1 MALYNMVGPGDE
13 ARKAKL
19 EKQKQL
25 VVDAQTLSFDEW
37 QKKYMALPAAD
48 KKVLGIDDSMIADR
62 GSYKSFKD
70 TDATFY
76 DTQLANLDKKLGRE
90 KAAADKAA
98 ALRAQQEKEEQELT
112 AAATPISNFFKQ
124 TSADAKAISQL
135 STVAKEKYGF
145 DPNDKATPN
154 EIIAR
159 GMVSEANQR
168 IQNKEGIPLW
178 FDPKNE
184 NTCINGVCTIAANQG
199 VDFGALKGRDPN
211 TLKNPAGQYIPL
223 QNKSFLANLDASG
236 YEPIPKGENPKPG
249 DFAQYFK
256 ADGPMKELVP
266 HHAEIVL
273 NNKGETT
280 VNDLGP
286 NGAISGTGIALDTF
300 NNYGLT
306 NTKDGLGY
314 RAIRKTPEGG
324 FTGGGWDDVRF
335 YRLKPE
341 VAEKALTKNPGYI
354 KSQQGRKQYEASPE
368 FKQLQETQS
377 RLATADINIL
387 GEDKGLYQD
396 ILSGITNNE
405 DKEKLKTKLVPK
417 SKNPRLIARVIDQV
431 YTENK

>member
-1 MALYNMVGPGDE
+1 MALYNMAGPGDE

-37 QKKYMALPAAD
+37 QKKYMALPAAE
-48 KKVLGIDDSMIADR
+48 KKLLNIDDSMIADR

-70 TDATFY
+70 TDAKFF
-76 DTQLANLDKKLGRE
+76 DTQLTNLDKKLGRE

-98 ALRAQQEKEEQELT
+98 ALKAQQEKEDQELT

-168 IQNKEGIPLW
+168 IQNREGIPLW
-178 FDPKNE
+178 YDVKNE

-199 VDFGALKGRDPN
+199 VDFSGLKGRDPN
-211 TLKNPAGQYIPL
+211 ALKNPKGQYIPV
-223 QNKSFLANLDASG
+223 QNASFLANLDASG
-236 YEPIPKGENPKPG
+236 YEPIPKGEAPKPG

-256 ADGPMKELVP
+256 AEGDMKELRP

-273 NNKGETT
+273 NAMDNQGA
-280 VNDLGP
+280 VNLE
-286 NGAISGTGIALDTF
+286 TF
-300 NNYGLT
+300 NNYQLT
-306 NTKDGLGY
+306 NTGSGLSS
-314 RAIRKTPEGG
+314 RSVSKTPEGG

-354 KSQQGRKQYEASPE
+354 KSQEGKKQYETSPE
-368 FKQLQETQS
+368 FKQLQETQG
-377 RLATADINIL
+377 RLTTADINIL

>member
-19 EKQKQL
+19 ENQKQL
-25 VVDAQTLSFDEW
+25 IVDAQTLSFEDW
-37 QKKYMALPAAD
+37 QSKYMALPAAD
-48 KKVLGIDDSMIADR
+48 KKALGIADSQIKDR
-62 GSYKSFKD
+62 YWYKSYKNS
-70 TDATFY
+70 DASFY

-98 ALRAQQEKEEQELT
+98 ALKAQQEKEDQELS

-135 STVAKEKYGF
+135 STVAKDKYGF

-168 IQNKEGIPLW
+168 IQNKDGIPLW

-199 VDFGALKGRDPN
+199 VDFSGLKGRDPN
-211 TLKNPAGQYIPL
+211 TLKNNKGQYIPL

-249 DFAQYFK
+249 DFAQYFT
-256 ADGPMKELVP
+256 AEGNMKELVP

-273 NNKGETT
+273 NSKDGSWGNGN
-280 VNDLGP
+280 NDVDIE
-286 NGAISGTGIALDTF
+286 AF

-306 NTKDGLGY
+306 NFGTGLSP
-314 RAIRKTPEGG
+314 RKIIKNPEGG
-324 FTGGGWDDVRF
+324 FTGGEWSDIRF

-341 VAEKALTKNPGYI
+341 VAEKALQKNPGYI
-354 KSQQGRKQYEASPE
+354 KSQQGKQQYEASPE
-368 FKQLQETQS
+368 FKQLQETQG

-387 GEDKGLYQD
+387 GQDKALYQD

-405 DKEKLKTKLVPK
+405 DKEKLKAKLIPK
-417 SKNPRLIARVIDQV
+417 SQNPKLLTRVIDQV
-431 YTENK
+431 YTQN